1 MHRTKPINLIHNL
14 HIFIGWTTY
23 TQGDTLTQ
31 LFGTTKMEN
40 FMDELSLAN
49 SFFLWYY
56 GTIGKASKKYL
67 VHLMAASKGSLVGKN
82 PTHPIIDFLKRMSTV
97 AAKHLIKKSW
107 YLSNLK
113 LLS

>member
-1 MHRTKPINLIHNL
+1 
-14 HIFIGWTTY
+14 
-23 TQGDTLTQ
+23 
-31 LFGTTKMEN
+31 
-40 FMDELSLAN
+40 MDELSLAN

-67 VHLMAASKGSLVGKN
+67 VHLMAASKGSLVRKK

-107 YLSNLK
+107 FLSNLK
-113 LLS
+113 NCCLKVIPEGQTLI